1 MNPFSSPTGRP
12 TEIIITPVN
21 NGWIVTLPEAH
32 SPTELSSMIPEMIKG
47 IKSALPGHENEI
59 QDIIDKANANHPH
72 PEVAPPPFTRD
83 QNVHIFS
90 TFDKVLAF
98 LKVQIDE

>member
-21 NGWIVTLPEAH
+21 NGWIVTLPQAVH
-32 SPTELSSMIPEMIKG
+32 SEISSMIPQMIKG
-47 IKSALPGHENEI
+47 IKSALPGGGNEI
-59 QDIIDKANANHPH
+59 QDIIDKANEQQAD
-72 PEVAPPPFTRD
+72 PPPFVRD
-83 QNVHIFS
+83 QNMYIF
-90 TFDKVLAF
+90 TRFADVLAF